1 MGWYAPRTQPVEL
14 FLNGEYKGV
23 YILMEK
29 IKRDNNRVDI
39 AKLLPTD
46 TIGDELTGG
55 YIIKVDKAGGDDV
68 VWYSPYAPWPSGD
81 PINFIFDTPD
91 GIEIMPQQENYIK
104 AYVDSFET
112 ALAGPNFAD
121 PTSGFRAFADE
132 NSCIDALIISEL
144 SKNVDGYRISFFM
157 YKDKNSKGGKLI
169 MAPIWDYDI
178 AWGNANYYNGFNTNG
193 WEYLFNYSNGG
204 DHWLNPFWFERMLQD
219 SVFVQN
225 VRCRWDHIR
234 SSFLSDNEIDNLIDS
249 SAAVLIESQN
259 WNFAVWPILGSYV
272 WPNYYICDTWQ
283 QEVDTLKWWI
293 HGRLQWLDNNF
304 GGNSALCTWT
314 DIEEFPN
321 NYISVFPNP
330 TTEECNISL
339 QLKVSN
345 SVEVIVSDFR
355 SAQAFAPLVFEG
367 IQGINQFKID
377 ISGLAEGIYLLRIQS
392 GNFFWSQKII
402 KVNH

>member
-1 MGWYAPRTQPVEL
+1 
-14 FLNGEYKGV
+14 
-23 YILMEK
+23 
-29 IKRDNNRVDI
+29 
-39 AKLLPTD
+39 
-46 TIGDELTGG
+46 
-55 YIIKVDKAGGDDV
+55 
-68 VWYSPYAPWPSGD
+68 
-81 PINFIFDTPD
+81 
-91 GIEIMPQQENYIK
+91 MPQQENYIK

-132 NSCIDALIISEL
+132 NSCIDAFIISEL
-144 SKNVDGYRISFFM
+144 SKNVDGYRISFLM

-178 AWGNANYYNGFNTNG
+178 AWGNANYYNGFNTSG
-193 WEYLFNYSNGG
+193 WEYLFNYSYGG

-249 SAAVLIESQN
+249 SSIVLNESQN
-259 WNFAVWPILGSYV
+259 WNFTVWPILGSYV

-314 DIEEFPN
+314 AAEEFTN
-321 NYISVFPNP
+321 NGVSVFPNP
-330 TTEECNISL
+330 ATEECNISL
-339 QLKVSN
+339 QLKTSS
-345 SVEVIVSDFR
+345 SVEIIVSDFR
-355 SAQAFAPLVFEG
+355 GTQVFAPLVFEG
-367 IQGINQFKID
+367 MQGNNQFKID

-392 GNFFWSQKII
+392 GNDFWSKKII
-402 KVNH
+402 KIKH